1 MKFNDRIWS
10 LPDEIGIL
18 HNRPKFREKK
28 SRKEK
33 IPASRNRQDRK
44 GKPAAM
50 TGEELDPSGDNCP
63 QNLYQKAIL
72 IHPLI
77 NKRYH
82 AGCNRTGPMV
92 PKDPK
97 GI

>member
-1 MKFNDRIWS
+1 
-10 LPDEIGIL
+10 
-18 HNRPKFREKK
+18 
-28 SRKEK
+28 
-33 IPASRNRQDRK
+33 
-44 GKPAAM
+44 M

-72 IHPLI
+72 IHPLT

>member
-1 MKFNDRIWS
+1 MIVFGHYQMRLAYCTAGQNS
-10 LPDEIGIL
+10 GE
-18 HNRPKFREKK
+18 EKL
-28 SRKEK
+28 
-33 IPASRNRQDRK
+33 PASRNRQDRK

-63 QNLYQKAIL
+63 PNLNQKPIL
-72 IHPLI
+72 IHPLT